1 MNVGILPPVDQ
12 PVPTSLPPA
21 QVAKAW
27 KAAQDFE
34 AMALGQLLQPMFATV
49 DTAHDQFGGGPGEEA
64 WKPMFID
71 AIGKNLAAHGGIG
84 IARPVFAEMLRAQE
98 ARTQSGGG
106 REDVPTAPPE
116 RPE

>member
-1 MNVGILPPVDQ
+1 MMNASILPPANQ
-12 PVPTSLPPA
+12 PVATSLSDA

-27 KAAQDFE
+27 KAARDFE

-49 DTAHDQFGGGPGEEA
+49 DTAHGVFSGGSAEEA

-84 IARPVFAEMLRAQE
+84 IARPVFTEMLRAQE
-98 ARTQSGGG
+98 ARTQNGDA
-106 REDVPTAPPE
+106 RDAPAAPPE
-116 RPE
+116 RQE

>member
-1 MNVGILPPVDQ
+1 MMTDGILPAAIPPVA
-12 PVPTSLPPA
+12 TSLPEA

-49 DTAHDQFGGGPGEEA
+49 DTSHGPFGGGSGEEA

-71 AIGKNLAAHGGIG
+71 AIGKSLAAHGGIG

-98 ARTQSGGG
+98 ARTQDRGAQDI
-106 REDVPTAPPE
+106 RIAPSE
-116 RPE
+116 TQE

>member
-1 MNVGILPPVDQ
+1 MNASILPLADQ
-12 PVPTSLPPA
+12 PVATSLPPA

-27 KAAQDFE
+27 KAARDFE

-49 DTAHDQFGGGPGEEA
+49 DTAHGVFGGGSGEEA
-64 WKPMFID
+64 WTPMFID

-98 ARTQSGGG
+98 ARTQNGGG
-106 REDVPTAPPE
+106 RDASATLPE
-116 RPE
+116 RLE

>member
-1 MNVGILPPVDQ
+1 MSVSILPPANQ
-12 PVPTSLPPA
+12 PVATSLPDA

-49 DTAHDQFGGGPGEEA
+49 DTANGPFGGGSGEEA

-71 AIGKNLAAHGGIG
+71 AIGKSLAAHGGIG
-84 IARPVFAEMLRAQE
+84 IARPVFAEMLRMQE
-98 ARTQSGGG
+98 ARAQNA
-106 REDVPTAPPE
+106 PTAPSEKPQ
-116 RPE
+116 